1 MKDKTKSTTVSNLQI
16 LQVISDKVTLDIFN
30 AIAKNPETSDS
41 LEQKLD
47 LTYKVYYSRAAK
59 LLRSNI
65 IKREGGK
72 YLLTSFG
79 KLIHEAQLKIA
90 SAVELSRQLRL
101 VDSVMSNIEIPY
113 EERKEVIDKMIDNP
127 LIKALILNHPINATG
142 GYLPSSDNI
151 C

>member
-1 MKDKTKSTTVSNLQI
+1 MKDKTKSITVSNLQI
-16 LQVISDKVTLDIFN
+16 SEVISDRVTLDIFN
-30 AIAKNPETSDS
+30 EIAKNPETSDS

-47 LTYKVYYSRAAK
+47 LTKKVYYSQAAK

-65 IKREGGK
+65 IKRKGGK
-72 YLLTSFG
+72 YFLTSFG

-90 SAVELSRQLRL
+90 SAAELSWQLRL

-113 EERKEVIDKMIDNP
+113 EERKEVIDRMIDNP
-127 LIKALILNHPINATG
+127 LIKALILNHPIIATG
-142 GYLPSSDNI
+142 GYLPSSDNT